1 MTDSKNRKSWAS
13 TTTWLLS
20 ANIARNIGLI
30 AILILLARLT
40 NSTAVGDYALALAI
54 TTPIFGFFQ
63 LGLKGVVLTLNP
75 SVKFSFYLKVQTA
88 AMLLAI
94 VGSLSLGILISPR
107 IELTIFLVSIWKCI
121 DATSELCSAPLQ
133 KMHRPESIFYAYL
146 VSALGSSLLVA
157 LVLINF
163 QNLNIALIAIIVI
176 SGLST
181 YLLMWRNTRV
191 LISKAEDEPI
201 RAQSTNLGLSN
212 WKRIV
217 KAGAPLG
224 FSTSVLALMLTVPQY
239 QLSAAFGTSQVGYLA
254 VVLYA
259 LAVVDIFL
267 GTLTQAWIPKAQ
279 SLAELHGGDSFQF
292 TKKVLINVGIW
303 TAVVIPLALIGV
315 SIMSVLM
322 PIFLGRA
329 YELSWE
335 ISIPL
340 LICIVL
346 SPAQHFTGVS
356 LVVRNMYGQSLIPS
370 LLGVGASAISGVY
383 LIPEFSASGA
393 LWSISIGL
401 AVRGISTTTLLAMTN
416 KHQITK
422 YELLGENS

>member
-1 MTDSKNRKSWAS
+1 MTDSKYRKSWAS

-75 SVKFSFYLKVQTA
+75 SVKFSYYLKVQTV
-88 AMLLAI
+88 AMLLSI

-133 KMHRPESIFYAYL
+133 KMHQPESIFYAYL

-157 LVLINF
+157 LVLIYF

-201 RAQSTNLGLSN
+201 RAQGTNFELSN

-239 QLSAAFGTSQVGYLA
+239 QLSAAFGASQVGYLA

-279 SLAELHGGDSFQF
+279 SLAELHGRDSLQF

-370 LLGVGASAISGVY
+370 LLGVGASAISGMY
-383 LIPEFSASGA
+383 LIPDFSASGA

-422 YELLGENS
+422 YEILGENS

>member
-40 NSTAVGDYALALAI
+40 DSTAVGDYALALAI

-75 SVKFSFYLKVQTA
+75 SVKFSIYLKVQTV
-88 AMLLAI
+88 AMLFAI
-94 VGSLSLGILISPR
+94 VGSLSLGLCISPK

-157 LVLINF
+157 LLLINF
-163 QNLNIALIAIIVI
+163 KNLNIALTAIIVI

-191 LISKAEDEPI
+191 LISRSDDQLISE
-201 RAQSTNLGLSN
+201 QGSNSGLSN

-217 KAGAPLG
+217 KAGVPLG

-239 QLSAAFGTSQVGYLA
+239 QLSAAYGPSQVGYLA

-279 SLAELHGGDSFQF
+279 SIAELHSGDSYQF
-292 TKKVLINVGIW
+292 TKKVMVNVGIW

-322 PIFLGRA
+322 PLFLGKS
-329 YELSWE
+329 YELTWE
-335 ISIPL
+335 ISLPL

-356 LVVRNMYGQSLIPS
+356 LVVRNLYGQSLIPS
-370 LLGVGASAISGVY
+370 LLGVGASALSGIY
-383 LIPEFSASGA
+383 LIPEYSASGA

-401 AVRGISTTTLLAMTN
+401 ATRGISTTILLTMTN
-416 KHQITK
+416 NIKNFK
-422 YELLGENS
+422 YEI

>member
-1 MTDSKNRKSWAS
+1 MTDSDNRKTWAS

-40 NSTAVGDYALALAI
+40 NSTAVGDYALSLAI

-63 LGLKGVVLTLNP
+63 LGLKGVVLTLSP
-75 SVKFSFYLKVQTA
+75 SVKFSIYLKVQTV
-88 AMLLAI
+88 AMMLAI
-94 VGSLSLGILISPR
+94 VGSLGLGILISPK

-133 KMHRPESIFYAYL
+133 KMHQPESIFYAYL

-157 LVLINF
+157 LLLLNF
-163 QNLNIALIAIIVI
+163 QNLNIALVAIILI

-181 YLLMWRNTRV
+181 YLLMWRKTRV
-191 LISKAEDEPI
+191 LISRTDDEPI
-201 RAQSTNLGLSN
+201 SKQDSKLDISN
-212 WKRIV
+212 WKKIV
-217 KAGAPLG
+217 SAGAPLG

-239 QLSAAFGTSQVGYLA
+239 QLSAAFGPTQVGYLA

-279 SLAELHGGDSFQF
+279 SIAELHGGDSFQF
-292 TKKVLINVGIW
+292 TKKVLANVGIW
-303 TAVVIPLALIGV
+303 TAIVIPLALIGV
-315 SIMSVLM
+315 TIMSVLM
-322 PIFLGRA
+322 PTFLGKS
-329 YELSWE
+329 YELTWE
-335 ISIPL
+335 IAIPL

-356 LVVRNMYGQSLIPS
+356 LVVRNLYSQSLIPS
-370 LLGVGASAISGVY
+370 LLGVGASALSGFY

-401 AVRGISTTTLLAMTN
+401 AVRGISTTFLLTMTSKKN
-416 KHQITK
+416 NIEYQ
-422 YELLGENS
+422 LPGETS